1 MALPIDPDH
10 IAERDLQS
18 LVENGVAEGIL
29 FDYKG
34 ELYVASDSEKREF
47 LKDVSS
53 FANTAG
59 GHIIIGMT
67 EDGGV
72 PTGVIGVQGDLDQ
85 EKQRLENLLRDRM
98 EPRIVGVRMRAVALD
113 NGRYALVI
121 RVPKSWN
128 PPHAVLHN
136 QSRLIFARNSA
147 GAHMA
152 SVDEMRSM
160 FLAGATLL
168 DRAREFHRERMQEVH
183 SADGPG
189 PHPFG
194 GEGGRI
200 LLHVIP
206 FSAFSSEG
214 VLDLGL
220 LEREYLPPI
229 WCSGYNIGYNADG
242 FYTTSGASTNGLSG
256 YVQVFRSG
264 GVIESAA
271 GDVRARADQ
280 GFSLYADNF
289 ENEIS
294 QRIENYMTVLS
305 HAGVAPP
312 MLIMLSGI
320 RMHGTTVI
328 GESLHSAQLPL
339 RKSDLL
345 FPAVSIEAYG
355 MKKDYCRALKPIFD
369 TIWNAAGCPN
379 SPSNG
384 PGGKWA

>member
-1 MALPIDPDH
+1 
-10 IAERDLQS
+10 
-18 LVENGVAEGIL
+18 
-29 FDYKG
+29 
-34 ELYVASDSEKREF
+34 
-47 LKDVSS
+47 
-53 FANTAG
+53 
-59 GHIIIGMT
+59 MT

-72 PTGVIGVQGDLDQ
+72 PTDVIGVQGDLDQ

-189 PHPFG
+189 PLPFG

-200 LLHVIP
+200 LLHVVP

-214 VLDLGL
+214 VLDLVA
-220 LEREYLPPI
+220 P
-229 WCSGYNIGYNADG
+229 
-242 FYTTSGASTNGLSG
+242 
-256 YVQVFRSG
+256 
-264 GVIESAA
+264 VIEND
-271 GDVRARADQ
+271 G
-280 GFSLYADNF
+280 NF
-289 ENEIS
+289 
-294 QRIENYMTVLS
+294 
-305 HAGVAPP
+305 
-312 MLIMLSGI
+312 
-320 RMHGTTVI
+320 
-328 GESLHSAQLPL
+328 
-339 RKSDLL
+339 
-345 FPAVSIEAYG
+345 
-355 MKKDYCRALKPIFD
+355 
-369 TIWNAAGCPN
+369 
-379 SPSNG
+379 
-384 PGGKWA
+384 

>member
-10 IAERDLQS
+10 INERDLQS
-18 LVENGVAEGIL
+18 LVDNGVAEGIL
-29 FDYKG
+29 FDYKAA
-34 ELYVASDSEKREF
+34 LYGASDSEKKEF

-67 EDGGV
+67 ENCGV

-85 EKQRLENLLRDRM
+85 EKQRLESLLRDRM
-98 EPRIVGVRMRAVALD
+98 EPRIVGVRMRAVTLG
-113 NGRYALVI
+113 NGQRALVI

-128 PPHAVLHN
+128 QPHAVVHN

-168 DRAREFHRERMQEVH
+168 DRARELHRERMQEVH

-189 PHPFG
+189 PLPFG
-194 GEGGRI
+194 GEGGRV

-229 WCSGYNIGYNADG
+229 FCSGYNIGYNADG
-242 FYTTSGASTNGLSG
+242 FYTTSGDPTNGLSG
-256 YVQVFRSG
+256 YVQAFRSG
-264 GVIESAA
+264 IIESAA
-271 GDVRARADQ
+271 GDVRTPSDGA
-280 GFSLYADNF
+280 FLLYAVNF

-294 QRIENYMTVLS
+294 QKIEDYMTVLARGRSSTNAHRIKRRS
-305 HAGVAPP
+305 HAWNNRRG
-312 MLIMLSGI
+312 
-320 RMHGTTVI
+320 
-328 GESLHSAQLPL
+328 
-339 RKSDLL
+339 RKS
-345 FPAVSIEAYG
+345 AV
-355 MKKDYCRALKPIFD
+355 R
-369 TIWNAAGCPN
+369 TVAGA
-379 SPSNG
+379 
-384 PGGKWA
+384 KE

>member
-1 MALPIDPDH
+1 
-10 IAERDLQS
+10 
-18 LVENGVAEGIL
+18 
-29 FDYKG
+29 
-34 ELYVASDSEKREF
+34 
-47 LKDVSS
+47 
-53 FANTAG
+53 
-59 GHIIIGMT
+59 
-67 EDGGV
+67 
-72 PTGVIGVQGDLDQ
+72 VQGDLDL
-85 EKQRLENLLRDRM
+85 EKQRLESLLRDRM
-98 EPRIVGVRMRAVALD
+98 EPRIVGIRMQAVALG

-128 PPHAVLHN
+128 QPHAVVHN

-160 FLAGATLL
+160 FQAGATLL

-189 PHPFG
+189 PLPFG

-200 LLHVIP
+200 LLHLVP

-220 LEREYLPPI
+220 IYREYLPPI
-229 WCSGYNIGYNADG
+229 WCSGYNTGYNADG
-242 FYTTSGASTNGLSG
+242 FYTTSGVPTTGLSG
-256 YVQVFRSG
+256 YVQVFRN

-271 GDVRARADQ
+271 GDVRTRADQ
-280 GFSLYADNF
+280 GYFLYADNF

-294 QRIENYMTVLS
+294 QKIEKYMTVLS
-305 HAGVAPP
+305 HAGIAPP
-312 MLIMLSGI
+312 MLITLSGI

-328 GESLHSAQLPL
+328 GESLHSAKLPL

-355 MKKDYCRALKPIFD
+355 MK
-369 TIWNAAGCPN
+369 
-379 SPSNG
+379 
-384 PGGKWA
+384 